1 MPTPTDIISG
11 TYVFSSAVK
20 DNIHVGGEKQDEGN
34 SIKGEYLPLQ
44 VVMQMCLPLKNCL
57 AIN

>member
-34 SIKGEYLPLQ
+34 SINLPLH
-44 VVMQMCLPLKNCL
+44 VVMQMNYMCLPLKNCL